1 MRKKL
6 ILPLLFAV
14 LYSSCAHNT
23 VKDAKM
29 NDVASQGSAPEAN
42 SKDAVSIEAKLA
54 AAQDD
59 TSQVTEVKF
68 EKGTNRLSKSYDD
81 KIIKALESAE
91 KIAPITHITIVAW
104 SDLEMPKK
112 HQKLSNAAVD
122 LAKVR
127 AKTIEEF
134 IHVKRPKISVE
145 TVNMAEHPTKFKKF
159 LKTNDVRIQQAL
171 IDAGSGDS
179 KAGHAIVIIEIKQK
193 K

>member
-1 MRKKL
+1 MKKIL
-6 ILPLLFAV
+6 ISPLIFAI
-14 LYSSCAHNT
+14 LYSSCAHDT

-29 NDVASQGSAPEAN
+29 NEAEAQSSAPAAG

-68 EKGTNRLSKSYDD
+68 EKGTNRLSKSYED
-81 KIIKALESAE
+81 KIEKALLAAE
-91 KIAPITHITIVAW
+91 KIAPITHVTLVAW
-104 SDLEMPKK
+104 SDSEMPKK
-112 HQKLSNAAVD
+112 HQTLSKGAID

-127 AKTIEEF
+127 AKTIEES
-134 IHVKRPKISVE
+134 IHVKRPKVSVE

-179 KAGHAIVIIEIKQK
+179 KAAHAIIIIEVKQK